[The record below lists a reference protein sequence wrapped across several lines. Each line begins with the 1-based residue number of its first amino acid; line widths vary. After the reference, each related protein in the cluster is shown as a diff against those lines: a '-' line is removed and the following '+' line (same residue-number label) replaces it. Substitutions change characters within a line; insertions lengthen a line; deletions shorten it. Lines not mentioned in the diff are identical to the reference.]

1 MSLLLGSN
9 VYFSYKMFENS
20 KELNKSRT
28 ENEIENEEISKIYF
42 PSSLVK
48 MSSSKKSSSLV
59 YGWLT
64 EECRGCRE
72 MIEELKNNSLS
83 NGMEYANLTIFYH
96 GNTEVFD
103 KLKTT
108 IDVIDVRELISKEEM
123 GKMLKYSPVFFTLDE
138 KNRLIKTSFS
148 PSEYM

>member
-1 MSLLLGSN
+1 MGYILWLILPIVLLLGSN

-72 MIEELKNNSLS
+72 I
-83 NGMEYANLTIFYH
+83 
-96 GNTEVFD
+96 V
-103 KLKTT
+103 
-108 IDVIDVRELISKEEM
+108 
-123 GKMLKYSPVFFTLDE
+123 
-138 KNRLIKTSFS
+138 
-148 PSEYM
+148 